1 MENQSLTQNNSKLV
15 ENKDK
20 IVNSIK
26 DNLNYIYI
34 VLMILVNIFV
44 SLFEIQDGRIG
55 LTYPHSLLGWVLWIV
70 RMLLQTFI
78 GVAILNAF
86 RRQGI
91 KLGHN
96 YIKETYDKY
105 KKAMLQSQS
114 IKSPRSLH
122 QYLTGYGAKDS
133 LAKSVVYIIS
143 GVAVNSV
150 IIGANL
156 NNLLSLVVN
165 IIFAIAFGIKAMI
178 EAEEFVTSE
187 LIMWYQLKIAE
198 VTDHKLEPAKGDNQC
213 QTLIM
218 TESTISKEI
227 TQDRLNLIEEKMLNK
242 TND

>member
-1 MENQSLTQNNSKLV
+1 MENQSLTQNNSKFV

-34 VLMILVNIFV
+34 VLMIIVNIFV
-44 SLFEIQDGRIG
+44 SLFEIQDGKIG
-55 LTYPHSLLGWVLWIV
+55 LAYPHSLLGWVLWIV

-91 KLGHN
+91 KFGHN
-96 YIKETYDKY
+96 YIKETYDNY
-105 KKAMLQSQS
+105 KKAMLQTKS

-133 LAKSVVYIIS
+133 ISKSVVYIIS

-198 VTDHKLEPAKGDNQC
+198 VTDHKLEPAKGDSQC
-213 QTLIM
+213 QNLIM
-218 TESTISKEI
+218 TESIILKET
-227 TQDRLNLIEEKMLNK
+227 TQDKSNLTEEKTLSK
-242 TND
+242 TNG